1 MLGSLLGIAALLS
14 VSEACG
20 CAVPPRT
27 VVSSP
32 VSCKSGAVFLSEPD
46 DTASSGFVDE
56 SVDSRELA
64 VLLCSEFVP
73 AVLYVD
79 LGEGKIDL
87 SDSLRIDGID
97 FSLSSSVGAD
107 GVLTLDIELANHGD
121 SVFAPLSAGVRLPL
135 DTYMESY
142 PQWLDKW
149 SPVYLDAQE
158 DHFLGYAMT
167 PSGRIKG
174 IFSPQGIASWSL
186 DYNLGYPDPLWFYG
200 HRITSACL
208 DLMHRGP
215 LPSHHPSGLDS
226 LAPGEVLSWKVQL
239 VDIPSIEDFESYAF
253 AHTDAPVLDIDK
265 TSYSKGEKAE
275 FAVFAHKPEVTL
287 VSPSGKHTKL
297 SASRFIDRYMRSSVA
312 IESRGGAWHV
322 SAVLPETGEWRIE
335 VNDGGRECVGMLSVH
350 RPWSEAV
357 DIARQAAWDC
367 PQKPTSHVESWYGFF
382 SAFLAARTNPSPE
395 LDKNLDERFDFIL
408 EKLYT
413 EEGTPLYFASR
424 IQNTASTISM
434 LVDRYKAY
442 GRVEDLEFACKMADW
457 LISSSQSE
465 SGAYMNYGTKY
476 TSVIYVAKSILE
488 LSLAERDVK
497 GFEEA
502 SHRHYA
508 SAQKAVEELVR
519 SNGDFQTE
527 GEQTFEDGM
536 VSCSALQM
544 GFLALSLQ
552 EGDTLRNSLTSS
564 MLSLLDQ
571 HNSLTQLR
579 VPDAR
584 RRGGT
589 IRFWESQYDV
599 LMLPDMICSPHG
611 WSAWRAYATYYA
623 YLLTGEEKWLLETWN
638 AAGAFAGLISSEEVL
653 RWAFVVD
660 PYVKARQTRKPV
672 PGYTSDSLSFGN
684 PHPDVLGAEEIVV
697 GEQYVDMVSSYQG
710 INIQDNDVHEVFR
723 FIGESFLENAF
734 VVEREDGSL
743 GLYNCHFEKDRLVPD
758 EECINRIHFNLASSR
773 KFKFNGAEHSLPAG
787 MNWVEL

>member
-1 MLGSLLGIAALLS
+1 MLGLLLGSIALLGA
-14 VSEACG
+14 VAGADACG
-20 CAVPPRT
+20 FTMPTRT

-32 VSCKSGAVFLSEPD
+32 ASCKSGSVFLRKSD
-46 DTASSGFVDE
+46 NTASCA
-56 SVDSRELA
+56 VDSRA
-64 VLLCSEFVP
+64 VLQSSELVP

-79 LGEGKIDL
+79 WGEGKKNL
-87 SDSLRIDGID
+87 SDSLRIEGID
-97 FSLSSSVGAD
+97 FSLLSSVD
-107 GVLTLDIELANHGD
+107 DKGVLTLDIELANHGD
-121 SVFAPLSAGVRLPL
+121 SVFAPLSAGLRLPL

-149 SPVYLDAQE
+149 SPVYLDAQK

-208 DLMHRGP
+208 DLLHQGP
-215 LPSHHPSGLDS
+215 LPSHHPSGLGS
-226 LAPGEVLSWKVQL
+226 LAPGEALNWKVYI
-239 VDIPSIEDFESYAF
+239 VDIPSIGDFEQYAF
-253 AHTDAPVLDIDK
+253 EYTSAPVLDIDK
-265 TSYSKGEKAE
+265 TSCSKDEKAE

-287 VSPSGKHTKL
+287 VSPSGKRVKL
-297 SASRFIDRYMRSSVA
+297 SASRFIDRYMRSSAA
-312 IESRGGAWHV
+312 IVQRGGAWHV
-322 SAVLPETGEWRIE
+322 SAVLSEIGEWRIE
-335 VNDGGRECVGMLSVH
+335 VNDNGRECSGMLSVH
-350 RPWSEAV
+350 RPWSEVV

-367 PQKPTSHVESWYGFF
+367 SQKPTSHVESWYGFF
-382 SAFLAARTNPSPE
+382 SAFLAARTIPSPE
-395 LDKNLDERFDFIL
+395 IDSLLDERFDFIL
-408 EKLYT
+408 EKLYN

-476 TSVIYVAKSILE
+476 TSVIYVAKSVLE
-488 LSLAERDVK
+488 LALAEREAA
-497 GFEEA
+497 GFEAA
-502 SHRHYA
+502 SARHYA

-544 GFLALSLQ
+544 GFLALSLS
-552 EGDTLRNSLTSS
+552 EGDGLRDTLTSS
-564 MLSLLDQ
+564 MLSLLNQ
-571 HNSLTQLR
+571 HNSLTQLC

-623 YLLTGEEKWLLETWN
+623 YLLTGNEKWLLETWN
-638 AAGAFAGLISSEEVL
+638 AAGAFAGLISSEGVL

-672 PGYTSDSLSFGN
+672 PGFTSDSLSFGN

-710 INIQDNDVHEVFR
+710 INTQDNDVHEVFR
-723 FIGESFLENAF
+723 FIGEAFLENAF
-734 VVEREDGSL
+734 VVERADGTL
-743 GLYNCHFEKDRLVPD
+743 GLYNCHFENDALVPD
-758 EECINRIHFNLASSR
+758 DVCVKRFNFNLSSPR
-773 KFKFNGAEHSLPAG
+773 KFKFGGAEHYIPSG
-787 MNWVEL
+787 MNWFEK

>member
-1 MLGSLLGIAALLS
+1 MTMFASLLAAICGMVVTGSEMLS
-14 VSEACG
+14 D
-20 CAVPPRT
+20 
-27 VVSSP
+27 SP
-32 VSCKSGAVFLSEPD
+32 VPASVE
-46 DTASSGFVDE
+46 TASADLQEVCD
-56 SVDSRELA
+56 
-64 VLLCSEFVP
+64 

-79 LGEGKIDL
+79 WGEGKQNL
-87 SDSLRIDGID
+87 SDSLQIEGID
-97 FSLSSSVGAD
+97 FSLRSSVD
-107 GVLTLDIELANHGD
+107 DRGVLTLDIELANRGE
-121 SVFAPLSAGVRLPL
+121 SAFAPLSAGLRLPL

-149 SPVYLDAQE
+149 SPVYLDAQK

-174 IFSPQGIASWSL
+174 IFSAQGIASWSL

-208 DLMHRGP
+208 DLLHQGP
-215 LPSHHPSGLDS
+215 LPSHHPFGLS
-226 LAPGEVLSWKVQL
+226 SIAPGEVLNWKVYL
-239 VDIPSIEDFESYAF
+239 VDIPSIEEFERYAF
-253 AHTDAPVLDIDK
+253 EYTSAPVLDIDK
-265 TSYSKGEKAE
+265 TSYSKDEKAE
-275 FAVFAHKPEVTL
+275 FTVFARKPEVTL
-287 VSPSGKHTKL
+287 VSPSGKRVKL
-297 SASRFIDRYMRSSVA
+297 SASRFIDKYMRSSVA
-312 IESRGGAWHV
+312 IEQRGGAWRV
-322 SAVLPETGEWRIE
+322 SAVLPEVGEWRIE
-335 VNDGGRECVGMLSVH
+335 VNDRGRECCGMLSVH
-350 RPWSEAV
+350 RPWSEVV

-382 SAFLAARTNPSPE
+382 SAFLAARTNPS
-395 LDKNLDERFDFIL
+395 LQIDSLLDERFDFIL

-413 EEGTPLYFASR
+413 EEATPLYFASR

-476 TSVIYVAKSILE
+476 TSVIYVAKSVLE
-488 LSLAERDVK
+488 LALAEREVA
-497 GFEEA
+497 GFETA
-502 SHRHYA
+502 SARHYA

-544 GFLALSLQ
+544 GFLALSLP
-552 EGDTLRNSLTSS
+552 EGDPLRDTLISS
-564 MLSLLDQ
+564 MLSLLNQ

-623 YLLTGEEKWLLETWN
+623 YLLTGDEKWLLETWN
-638 AAGAFAGLISSEEVL
+638 AAGAFAGLISSDGVL

-672 PGYTSDSLSFGN
+672 QGFTSDSLSFGN
-684 PHPDVLGAEEIVV
+684 PHPDVLGAEELVV

-710 INIQDNDVHEVFR
+710 INTQDNDVHEAFR
-723 FIGESFLENAF
+723 FIGEAFLENAF
-734 VVEREDGSL
+734 VVERKDGSL
-743 GLYNCHFEKDRLVPD
+743 GLYNCHFEKDTLVPD
-758 EECINRIHFNLASSR
+758 DSCVLRFHFNLSSLR
-773 KFKFNGAEHSLPAG
+773 KFKFGGVEHSIPSG
-787 MNWVEL
+787 MNWFEK

>member
-14 VSEACG
+14 TVGG
-20 CAVPPRT
+20 CAVSPGT

-32 VSCKSGAVFLSEPD
+32 ASCKSDAVFLSKPD
-46 DTASSGFVDE
+46 DAASSGLVDE
-56 SVDSRELA
+56 AVDSREPA
-64 VLLCSEFVP
+64 VLQPSESVP

-79 LGEGKIDL
+79 LGEGKMDL
-87 SDSLRIDGID
+87 SDSLYIAGID

-107 GVLTLDIELANHGD
+107 GVLTLDIELANCGD
-121 SVFAPLSAGVRLPL
+121 SVFAPLSAGLRLPL

-149 SPVYLDAQE
+149 SPVYLDAQK

-174 IFSPQGIASWSL
+174 IFSSQGIASWSL

-200 HRITSACL
+200 HRITSVCL
-208 DLMHRGP
+208 DLMHRDP

-239 VDIPSIEDFESYAF
+239 VDIPLIGDFEQYAF
-253 AHTDAPVLDIDK
+253 AYTDAPVLDIDR
-265 TSYSKGEKAE
+265 TSYSKGERAE

-287 VSPSGKHTKL
+287 VSPSGKRVKL
-297 SASRFIDRYMRSSVA
+297 SASSFIDRYMRSSA
-312 IESRGGAWHV
+312 DIGRRSGAWHV
-322 SAVLPETGEWRIE
+322 SAVMSETGAWRVE
-335 VNDGGRECVGMLSVH
+335 VNDNGRRCSGVLSVH

-357 DIARQAAWDC
+357 DIARQAAWNC

-395 LDKNLDERFDFIL
+395 LDKKLDERFCFIL

-413 EEGTPLYFASR
+413 EEGVPLYFASR

-442 GRVEDLEFACKMADW
+442 HRVEDIELACKMADW

-488 LSLAERDVK
+488 LSLVERSVA
-497 GFEEA
+497 GFDEA
-502 SHRHYA
+502 SRRHYD
-508 SAQKAVEELVR
+508 SARKAVEELVR

-536 VSCSALQM
+536 ISCSALQM
-544 GFLALSLQ
+544 GFLALNLQ
-552 EGDTLRNSLTSS
+552 EGDALRDSLTSS
-564 MLSLLDQ
+564 MLSLLNQ
-571 HNSLTQLR
+571 HDCLTQLR

-623 YLLTGEEKWLLETWN
+623 YLLTGDEKWLLETWN
-638 AAGAFAGLISSEEVL
+638 AAGAFAGLISSERVL

-660 PYVKARQTRKPV
+660 PYVKARQTRNPV

-684 PHPDVLGAEEIVV
+684 PHPDVLGAEDIIV

-710 INIQDNDVHEVFR
+710 INTQDNDVHEAFR

-734 VVEREDGSL
+734 VVERGDGSL
-743 GLYNCHFEKDRLVPD
+743 GLYNCHFESGRLVPD
-758 EECINRIHFNLASSR
+758 EGCVKRIHFNLSSPR
-773 KFKFNGAEHSLPAG
+773 KFRLNGAGHSLPQG
-787 MNWVEL
+787 MNWVAL

>member
-1 MLGSLLGIAALLS
+1 MTMFASLLAAICGMVVTGVAGTGSEMLS
-14 VSEACG
+14 
-20 CAVPPRT
+20 
-27 VVSSP
+27 
-32 VSCKSGAVFLSEPD
+32 
-46 DTASSGFVDE
+46 
-56 SVDSRELA
+56 DSLA
-64 VLLCSEFVP
+64 VASVETAPAASQEVCD

-79 LGEGKIDL
+79 WGEGKQNL
-87 SDSLRIDGID
+87 SDSLQIEGID
-97 FSLSSSVGAD
+97 FSLRSSVD
-107 GVLTLDIELANHGD
+107 DRGVLTLDIELANRGE
-121 SVFAPLSAGVRLPL
+121 SVFAPLSAGLRLPL

-149 SPVYLDAQE
+149 SPVYLDAQK

-174 IFSPQGIASWSL
+174 IFSAQGIASWSL

-208 DLMHRGP
+208 DLLHQGP
-215 LPSHHPSGLDS
+215 LPSHHPSSLGS
-226 LAPGEVLSWKVQL
+226 LAPGEVLNWKVYL
-239 VDIPSIEDFESYAF
+239 IDIPSIEVFEQYAF
-253 AHTDAPVLDIDK
+253 EYTSAPVLDIDR

-275 FAVFAHKPEVTL
+275 FTVFAHKPEVTL
-287 VSPSGKHTKL
+287 VSPSGKRVKL
-297 SASRFIDRYMRSSVA
+297 SASRFIDKYMRSSVA
-312 IESRGGAWHV
+312 IEQRGGAWRV
-322 SAVLPETGEWRIE
+322 SAVLPEVGEWRIE
-335 VNDGGRECVGMLSVH
+335 VNDKGRECCGMLSVH
-350 RPWSEAV
+350 RPWSEVV

-382 SAFLAARTNPSPE
+382 SAFLAARTNPSPQIDS
-395 LDKNLDERFDFIL
+395 LLDERFDFIL

-413 EEGTPLYFASR
+413 EEATPLYFASR

-476 TSVIYVAKSILE
+476 TSVIYVAKSVLE
-488 LSLAERDVK
+488 LALAEREVA
-497 GFEEA
+497 GFETA
-502 SHRHYA
+502 SARHYA

-544 GFLALSLQ
+544 GFLALSLP
-552 EGDTLRNSLTSS
+552 EGDPLRDTLISS
-564 MLSLLDQ
+564 MLSLLNQ

-623 YLLTGEEKWLLETWN
+623 YLLTGDEKWLLETWN
-638 AAGAFAGLISSEEVL
+638 AAGAFAGLISSDGVL

-672 PGYTSDSLSFGN
+672 PGFTSDSLSFGN
-684 PHPDVLGAEEIVV
+684 PHPDVLGAEELVV

-710 INIQDNDVHEVFR
+710 INTQDNDVHEAFR
-723 FIGESFLENAF
+723 FIGEAFLENAF
-734 VVEREDGSL
+734 VVERKDGSL
-743 GLYNCHFEKDRLVPD
+743 GLYNCHFEKDTLVPD
-758 EECINRIHFNLASSR
+758 DGCVKRFHFNLSSPR
-773 KFKFNGAEHSLPAG
+773 KFRFGGAEHYIPSG
-787 MNWVEL
+787 MNWFEK

>member
-1 MLGSLLGIAALLS
+1 MPGSLFGIAALLS
-14 VSEACG
+14 VVG
-20 CAVPPRT
+20 GFAVSSRT

-32 VSCKSGAVFLSEPD
+32 ASCKSEAVFLRKSD
-46 DTASSGFVDE
+46 DAASSGL
-56 SVDSRELA
+56 VDSA
-64 VLLCSEFVP
+64 VNSPEPDVLQSSGFVP

-79 LGEGKIDL
+79 LGDGKKDL
-87 SDSLRIDGID
+87 SDSLRVDGID

-107 GVLTLDIELANHGD
+107 GVLTLDVEIANHGD
-121 SVFAPLSAGVRLPL
+121 SVFAPLSAGLRLPL

-149 SPVYLDAQE
+149 SPVYLDAQK

-226 LAPGEVLSWKVQL
+226 LAPGEVLNWKVQL
-239 VDIPSIEDFESYAF
+239 VDIPSIEDFEQYAF
-253 AHTDAPVLDIDK
+253 AYTDAPVLGIDR
-265 TSYSKGEKAE
+265 TSCSKGERVE
-275 FAVFAHKPEVTL
+275 FTVFAHKPEVTL
-287 VSPSGKHTKL
+287 VSPSGNRTNL
-297 SASRFIDRYMRSSVA
+297 SASRFIDRYVRSSA
-312 IESRGGAWHV
+312 AMESRGGAWQV
-322 SAVLPETGEWRIE
+322 TAVLPEVGEWQIE
-335 VNDGGRECVGMLSVH
+335 VKDNGHECCGMLSVH

-382 SAFLAARTNPSPE
+382 SAFLAARTHPSPE
-395 LDKNLDERFDFIL
+395 LDEKLDGRFDFIL

-413 EEGTPLYFASR
+413 EEGIPLYFASR

-442 GRVEDLEFACKMADW
+442 GRVEDLEFARKMADW

-465 SGAYMNYGTKY
+465 GGAYMNYGTKY

-488 LSLAERDVK
+488 LALAERDIE

-502 SHRHYA
+502 SDRHYA

-519 SNGDFQTE
+519 ANGDFQTE

-536 VSCSALQM
+536 ISCSALQM
-544 GFLALSLQ
+544 GFLALSMP
-552 EGDTLRNSLTSS
+552 EEDPLRDSLTSS
-564 MLSLLDQ
+564 MLSLLNQ

-623 YLLTGEEKWLLETWN
+623 YLLTGDEKWLLETWN
-638 AAGAFAGLISSEEVL
+638 AAGAFAGLISPEGEL

-710 INIQDNDVHEVFR
+710 INTQDNDVHEVFR
-723 FIGESFLENAF
+723 FIGEAFLENAF
-734 VVEREDGSL
+734 VVERGDGSI
-743 GLYNCHFEKDRLVPD
+743 GLYNCHFEKRRLVPD
-758 EECINRIHFNLASSR
+758 DISVKRIHFNLLSPH